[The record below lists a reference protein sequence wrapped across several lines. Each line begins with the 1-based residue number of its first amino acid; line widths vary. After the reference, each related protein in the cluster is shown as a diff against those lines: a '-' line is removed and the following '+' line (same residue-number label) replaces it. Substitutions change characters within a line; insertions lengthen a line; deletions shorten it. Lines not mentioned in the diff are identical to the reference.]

1 MLSFTQFAVSSIHLG
16 QLPSWSSIFTGLFRQ
31 YAYALCPR
39 TPWPVERRTSEE
51 INLPT
56 LIGLMAAV
64 GVLRS
69 SGFLEEFGKLL
80 GTVLEPAGI
89 PSALVPLGVVRL
101 FSNSAAVG
109 LLLDLYKEAGCDS
122 FAGRA
127 ASIMMSCTETV
138 FYTMAVYFGAVHIKK
153 TRYTLAGAL
162 LSSLVGMAVSIALA
176 KGNLRIRHNILCHVY
191 FRGSSHENRRDGYA
205 HQVRRKSGSFLH
217 SRAMACQDRRNRQD
231 SLWR

>member
-1 MLSFTQFAVSSIHLG
+1 MRILSALSDLMVPVLIFYVVGLG
-16 QLPSWSSIFTGLFRQ
+16 LLMKQDVFGDFLNG
-31 YAYALCPR
+31 AKDGMR
-39 TPWPVERRTSEE
+39 TV
-51 INLPT
+51 IGIVPT
-56 LIGLMAAV
+56 LIGLMVAV

-101 FSNSAAVG
+101 FSNSAAV
-109 LLLDLYKEAGCDS
+109 GCDS

-176 KGNLRIRHNILCHVY
+176 KGV
-191 FRGSSHENRRDGYA
+191 
-205 HQVRRKSGSFLH
+205 
-217 SRAMACQDRRNRQD
+217 
-231 SLWR
+231 